1 MATVRTA
8 TTRWEGPLDAGK
20 GSVNL
25 DSSGVG
31 SFELTWASRAEA
43 PSGRTSPEELIA
55 AAHSACF
62 SMALAF
68 GLTQGGHP
76 PTAITTSANVTFAL
90 PDGITGIQLSV
101 RATVPGISEAEF
113 AAAADDAKKNC
124 PVSKALT
131 GTNIELSATLDG

>member
-43 PSGRTSPEELIA
+43 PNGRTSPEELIA

-68 GLTQGGHP
+68 GLAQGGHP

-90 PDGITGIQLSV
+90 PDGITGIHLSV

-113 AAAADDAKKNC
+113 ATAADDAKKNC

-131 GTNIELSATLDG
+131 GTKIELSATLEG

>member
-8 TTRWEGPLDAGK
+8 TTRWEGPLASGK

-62 SMALAF
+62 SMALSY
-68 GLTQGGHP
+68 GLGQAGHP
-76 PTAITTSANVTFAL
+76 PTAITTSASVTFAL

-101 RATVPGISEAEF
+101 RARVPGISESEF
-113 AAAADDAKKNC
+113 AAAAEDAKKNC

-131 GTNIELSATLDG
+131 GTTIELTAELEN

>member
-1 MATVRTA
+1 VATVRTA

-43 PSGRTSPEELIA
+43 PNGRTSPEELIA

-68 GLTQGGHP
+68 GLAQGGHP

-101 RATVPGISEAEF
+101 RATVPGISETEF
-113 AAAADDAKKNC
+113 AAAAGDAKKNC

-131 GTNIELSATLDG
+131 GTKIELSATLEG